1 MATSSESLAV
11 MSRLNSLQRLSWLRF
26 GGDVIACLLQ
36 GFLQKFC
43 IGRGNVILILSENK
57 NNWGC
62 SPVRVRSGL
71 MDQMSY
77 LGVLS
82 S

>member
-1 MATSSESLAV
+1 M
-11 MSRLNSLQRLSWLRF
+11 
-26 GGDVIACLLQ
+26 IACLLQ
-36 GFLQKFC
+36 RFIQKFC
-43 IGRGNVILILSENK
+43 IGRGNVIFLHRAAENK

-62 SPVRVRSGL
+62 STVRFRIDGSQELFGGAL
-71 MDQMSY
+71 QLEFRIDGY